1 MNVSEMDTRAPMR
14 GMCLKTHAHLFAT
27 HHASSVLHN
36 LSLQPDAQCFA
47 THHASSVLHNLT
59 LQPDAQSFATQHAP
73 SLLRNLILH
82 NDPAEPEAA
91 SACTCRGRS
100 VDLTP

>member
-14 GMCLKTHAHLFAT
+14 GMCLKTHAHLLAT
-27 HHASSVLHN
+27 HHASSELHN

-59 LQPDAQSFATQHAP
+59 WQPDAQFFATQHAP
-73 SLLRNLILH
+73 SVLHNLILH
-82 NDPAEPEAA
+82 NDPADSEAA